1 MPAMMTQ
8 DPGDAA
14 RCIAAGHLAV
24 IPTETVYG
32 LGALANNAHAVSR
45 IFATKGR
52 PIDHPLIA
60 HILDAQ
66 AAQGW
71 ADAIPEYAHPLMDA
85 FWPGPLTLVFARS
98 NRAADFITGGQ
109 NTVALRVPGSPGARE
124 VLAIV
129 SEVTNNASVAI
140 AAPSANR
147 FGGVSPTTAQHAM
160 EEIGD
165 LLTDDD
171 VVLDAGPCAIG
182 IESTIVD
189 CTADRP
195 RILRLGKVTAED
207 VEHATG
213 MQLGGSSQVR
223 APGMLAAHYSPR
235 ASVLLVEEAELP
247 KQAMPWGA
255 GVIAPSGLPTPPG
268 LVRLSEPATTEEYA
282 ADLYRA
288 LREADSLQLSTVVV
302 VPPSGAGLADAVR
315 DRITRAAHA

>member
-1 MPAMMTQ
+1 M
-8 DPGDAA
+8 
-14 RCIAAGHLAV
+14 
-24 IPTETVYG
+24 
-32 LGALANNAHAVSR
+32 
-45 IFATKGR
+45 
-52 PIDHPLIA
+52 
-60 HILDAQ
+60 
-66 AAQGW
+66 
-71 ADAIPEYAHPLMDA
+71 
-85 FWPGPLTLVFARS
+85 TLVFSRS
-98 NRAADFITGGQ
+98 SRAADVITGGQ
-109 NTVALRVPGSPGARE
+109 DSVAVRVPGSPIMRD
-124 VLAIV
+124 VLKELC
-129 SEVTNNASVAI
+129 SLRDDPFSAI

-147 FGGVSPTTAQHAM
+147 FGGVSPTTAQHAI

-165 LLTDDD
+165 RLTTDD

-189 CTADRP
+189 CTSDQP

-235 ASVLLVEEAELP
+235 ASVLVVKEAQLQE
-247 KQAMPWGA
+247 QAMPSGA
-255 GVIAPSGLPTPPG
+255 ALIAPSGVSTPPG

-288 LREADSLQLSTVVV
+288 FREADSLQLSTVVV
-302 VPPSGAGLADAVR
+302 VPPSGAGLAAAVR

>member
-1 MPAMMTQ
+1 MPAMMTR
-8 DPGDAA
+8 DPADAA

-32 LGALANNAHAVSR
+32 LGALADDAHAVSR
-45 IFATKGR
+45 VFATKGR

-66 AAQGW
+66 AADGW
-71 ADAIPEYAHPLMDA
+71 AGAIPEYAQRLMDA
-85 FWPGPLTLVFARS
+85 FWPGPLTLVCARN

-109 NTVALRVPGSPGARE
+109 DSVAIRVPGSPIMRD
-124 VLAIV
+124 VLQELI
-129 SEVTNNASVAI
+129 SLRDDPFSAI

-147 FGGVSPTTAQHAM
+147 FGGVSPTTAQHAI

-189 CTADRP
+189 CTDDQP
-195 RILRLGKVTAED
+195 RILRLGKVTAAD

-213 MQLGGSSQVR
+213 MRLGGSSQVR
-223 APGMLAAHYSPR
+223 APGMLVAHYSPR

-247 KQAMPWGA
+247 EQAMPSGA
-255 GVIAPSGLPTPPG
+255 GLIAPSVVPTPPG